1 MARSSRQSKI
11 LELISL
17 HEIETQDDLVSKL
30 KASHFDV
37 TQATISRDIKELGLI
52 KILSSETGKY
62 KYALTDTQTQTSN
75 KYIFMLKESM
85 ISYKVVNNLIVV
97 KTLKG
102 LAESVCAI
110 LDRLNLEHVLGIVN
124 GIDTVLIIFLD
135 NIEAEY
141 CIKKID
147 NIINS

>member
-62 KYALTDTQTQTSN
+62 KYALTDTQKQTSN

-110 LDRLNLEHVLGIVN
+110 LDRFNLEHVLGIVN